1 MPERTYNQYC
11 GLARALDLVGERWAL
26 LVVRELT
33 LGGKRFTDLRE
44 GLPGIGTNVL
54 ATRLRQLQ
62 ADGIVR
68 KLRLMPPADTTVYML
83 TDEGVELVPA
93 MLALGRWGA
102 QSMGSRGL
110 EQELHSNWVAVAMRA
125 FFQPTDVVA
134 TIEVELADGP
144 YRIAI
149 DRDRIDIGPGHA
161 ADADLHVRVDDEALL
176 GYLRGEAPAP
186 EAEGDQK
193 LLRRLPEIFAFS
205 PRSSDRGEPR
215 SARRSPTRPP
225 TRSRTSAGG

>member
-54 ATRLRQLQ
+54 ATRLRELQ

-83 TDEGVELVPA
+83 TDYGARLVPA

-102 QSMGSRGL
+102 ETMGPRDPD
-110 EQELHSNWVAVAMRA
+110 QELRSDWLAVAMQA
-125 FFQPTDVVA
+125 FFQPGDVDA
-134 TIEVELADGP
+134 TLELNLADGP
-144 YRIAI
+144 FRVEIEG
-149 DRDRIDIGPGHA
+149 DRIDIGPGQA
-161 ADADLHVRVDDEALL
+161 PDADLRMTVDDEALL

-186 EAEGDQK
+186 KAQGDQK
-193 LLRRLPEIFAFS
+193 LLRRLPQIFAFS
-205 PRSSDRGEPR
+205 R
-215 SARRSPTRPP
+215 
-225 TRSRTSAGG
+225 

>member
-26 LVVRELT
+26 LVMRELT

-54 ATRLRQLQ
+54 ATRLRELQ

-83 TDEGVELVPA
+83 TDHGARLVPA

-102 QSMGSRGL
+102 KTMGPRDPD
-110 EQELHSNWVAVAMRA
+110 QELRSGWVAVAMQA
-125 FFQPTDVVA
+125 FFRPGDVDA
-134 TIEVELADGP
+134 TLELNLSDGP
-144 YRIAI
+144 FRVEIEG
-149 DRDRIDIGPGHA
+149 DRIDIGPGHA
-161 ADADLHVRVDDEALL
+161 PDADLRLTVDDEALL
-176 GYLRGEAPAP
+176 GYLRGEAPPPKAD
-186 EAEGDQK
+186 GDQK

-205 PRSSDRGEPR
+205 R
-215 SARRSPTRPP
+215 
-225 TRSRTSAGG
+225 

>member
-54 ATRLRQLQ
+54 ATRLRELQ

-68 KLRLMPPADTTVYML
+68 KLRLMPPADTIVYML
-83 TDEGVELVPA
+83 TEYGVGLVPA
-93 MLALGRWGA
+93 MLALGRWGV
-102 QSMGSRGL
+102 QTMGPRDPD
-110 EQELHSNWVAVAMRA
+110 QELRSGWVAVALQA
-125 FFQPTDVVA
+125 FFQPGDVDA
-134 TIEVELADGP
+134 TLELNLADGP
-144 YRIAI
+144 FRIEI
-149 DRDRIDIGPGHA
+149 DGDRIDIGPGHA
-161 ADADLHVRVDDEALL
+161 PDADLRMTVDDDALL

-186 EAEGDQK
+186 KAEGDQK
-193 LLRRLPEIFAFS
+193 LLRRLPQIFAFS
-205 PRSSDRGEPR
+205 R
-215 SARRSPTRPP
+215 
-225 TRSRTSAGG
+225 

>member
-54 ATRLRQLQ
+54 ATRLRELQ

-83 TDEGVELVPA
+83 TEYGVGLVPA
-93 MLALGRWGA
+93 MLALGRWGV
-102 QSMGSRGL
+102 QTMGPRDPD
-110 EQELHSNWVAVAMRA
+110 QELRSGWVAVAMQA
-125 FFQPTDVVA
+125 FFQPGDVDA
-134 TIEVELADGP
+134 TLELNLADGP
-144 YRIAI
+144 FRIEI
-149 DRDRIDIGPGHA
+149 DGDRIDIGPGHA
-161 ADADLHVRVDDEALL
+161 PDADLRMTVDDEALL

-186 EAEGDQK
+186 KAEGDQK
-193 LLRRLPEIFAFS
+193 LLRRLPQIFAFS
-205 PRSSDRGEPR
+205 R
-215 SARRSPTRPP
+215 
-225 TRSRTSAGG
+225 

>member
-26 LVVRELT
+26 LIVRELT

-54 ATRLRQLQ
+54 ATRLRELQ
-62 ADGIVR
+62 ADGVVR

-83 TDEGVELVPA
+83 TDYGVALVPA

-102 QSMGSRGL
+102 ETMGPRDPQ
-110 EQELHSNWVAVAMRA
+110 QEMRSDWLAVAMQA
-125 FFQPTDVVA
+125 FFQPGDVDA
-134 TIEVELADGP
+134 TLELNLADGP
-144 YRIAI
+144 FRVEIEG
-149 DRDRIDIGPGHA
+149 DRIDIGRGHA
-161 ADADLHVRVDDEALL
+161 PDADLRMTVDDEALL
-176 GYLRGEAPAP
+176 GYLRREAPAP
-186 EAEGDQK
+186 KAEGDQK

-205 PRSSDRGEPR
+205 R
-215 SARRSPTRPP
+215 
-225 TRSRTSAGG
+225 

>member
-83 TDEGVELVPA
+83 TDDGVELVPA

-102 QSMGSRGL
+102 QSMGPRGL

-125 FFQPTDVVA
+125 FFRPTDVVA
-134 TIEVELADGP
+134 TIELELADGP
-144 YRIAI
+144 FRIEI

-161 ADADLHVRVDDEALL
+161 SDADLRIAVDDEALL

-186 EAEGDQK
+186 EADGDQK
-193 LLRRLPEIFAFS
+193 LLRRLPEVFAFS
-205 PRSSDRGEPR
+205 PRSSDRAAPR

>member
-54 ATRLRQLQ
+54 ATRLRELQ
-62 ADGIVR
+62 VDGIVR
-68 KLRLMPPADTTVYML
+68 KLRLLPPADTTVYML
-83 TDEGVELVPA
+83 TDLGVGLVPA
-93 MLALGRWGA
+93 MLSLGRWGA
-102 QSMGSRGL
+102 QTMGPRDP
-110 EQELHSNWVAVAMRA
+110 EQEMHSNWLAVAMQA
-125 FFQPTDVVA
+125 FFQPAGVDGTL
-134 TIEVELADGP
+134 ELNLVDGP
-144 YRIAI
+144 FRVAI
-149 DRDRIDIGPGHA
+149 DGDRIDIGPGHA
-161 ADADLHVRVDDEALL
+161 PDADLRMTVDDEALL

-186 EAEGDQK
+186 KSEGDQK

-205 PRSSDRGEPR
+205 R
-215 SARRSPTRPP
+215 
-225 TRSRTSAGG
+225 

>member
-26 LVVRELT
+26 LIVRELT

-54 ATRLRQLQ
+54 ATRLRELQ
-62 ADGIVR
+62 ADGVVR

-83 TDEGVELVPA
+83 TDYGVRLVPA

-102 QSMGSRGL
+102 ETMGPRTPG
-110 EQELHSNWVAVAMRA
+110 QELRSGWLAVAMQA
-125 FFQPTDVVA
+125 FFQPGDVDA
-134 TIEVELADGP
+134 TLELNLADGP
-144 YRIAI
+144 FRVEI
-149 DRDRIDIGPGHA
+149 DGDRIDIGPGHA
-161 ADADLHVRVDDEALL
+161 PDADPRMTVDDEALL

-186 EAEGDQK
+186 KAEGDQK
-193 LLRRLPEIFAFS
+193 LLRRLPQIFAFS
-205 PRSSDRGEPR
+205 R
-215 SARRSPTRPP
+215 
-225 TRSRTSAGG
+225 

>member
-11 GLARALDLVGERWAL
+11 GLAHALDLVGERWAL
-26 LVVRELT
+26 LVVRELA

-62 ADGIVR
+62 ADGVVR

-83 TDEGVELVPA
+83 TDLGVDLVPA

-102 QSMGSRGL
+102 QTMGPPEAG
-110 EQELHSNWVAVAMRA
+110 QELRSNWLAVAMRA
-125 FFQPTDVVA
+125 FFQPGDTVA
-134 TIEVELADGP
+134 TIEIELRDGP
-144 YRIAI
+144 FRIDI
-149 DRDRIDIGPGHA
+149 DGERIDIGAGHA
-161 ADADLHVRVDDEALL
+161 IEADLRMRVDDEALL
-176 GYLRGEAPAP
+176 GYLRGDAPAP
-186 EAEGDQK
+186 KAEGDQR

-205 PRSSDRGEPR
+205 PRSSAPAAPR
-215 SARRSPTRPP
+215 SARRSPSRRT

>member
-26 LVVRELT
+26 LVLRELT

-54 ATRLRQLQ
+54 ATRLRELQ

-83 TDEGVELVPA
+83 TDYGAQLVPVL
-93 MLALGRWGA
+93 LALGRWGA
-102 QSMGSRGL
+102 ETMGPRDP
-110 EQELHSNWVAVAMRA
+110 EQEMRSEWLAVAMQA
-125 FFQPTDVVA
+125 FFQPGDVDA
-134 TIEVELADGP
+134 TLELNLADGP
-144 YRIAI
+144 FRVEIEGG
-149 DRDRIDIGPGHA
+149 RIDIGPGHA
-161 ADADLHVRVDDEALL
+161 PDADLRLTVDDEALL

-186 EAEGDQK
+186 KAEGDQK
-193 LLRRLPEIFAFS
+193 LLGRLPEIFAFS
-205 PRSSDRGEPR
+205 R
-215 SARRSPTRPP
+215 
-225 TRSRTSAGG
+225 

>member
-83 TDEGVELVPA
+83 TDDGVELVPA

-102 QSMGSRGL
+102 QSMGPRGL
-110 EQELHSNWVAVAMRA
+110 EQELHSNWVAVAMRT

-134 TIEVELADGP
+134 TIELQLTDGP
-144 YRIAI
+144 FRIEI
-149 DRDRIDIGPGHA
+149 DRDRIDIGPGHSS
-161 ADADLHVRVDDEALL
+161 DADLRIAVDDEALL

-186 EAEGDQK
+186 EADGDQK
-193 LLRRLPEIFAFS
+193 LLRRLPEVFAFS
-205 PRSSDRGEPR
+205 PRSSDQAAPR

>member
-26 LVVRELT
+26 LVLRELT

-54 ATRLRQLQ
+54 ATRLRELQ

-83 TDEGVELVPA
+83 TEYGVGLVPA
-93 MLALGRWGA
+93 MLALGRWGV
-102 QSMGSRGL
+102 QTMGPRDPD
-110 EQELHSNWVAVAMRA
+110 QELRSGWVAVAMQA
-125 FFQPTDVVA
+125 FFQPGNVDA
-134 TIEVELADGP
+134 TLELNLADGP
-144 YRIAI
+144 FRIEI
-149 DRDRIDIGPGHA
+149 DGDRIDIGPGHA
-161 ADADLHVRVDDEALL
+161 PDADLRMTVDDDALL

-186 EAEGDQK
+186 KAEGDQK
-193 LLRRLPEIFAFS
+193 LLRRLPQIFAFS
-205 PRSSDRGEPR
+205 R
-215 SARRSPTRPP
+215 
-225 TRSRTSAGG
+225 

>member
-11 GLARALDLVGERWAL
+11 GVARALDLVGERWAL

-54 ATRLRQLQ
+54 STRLRQLQ
-62 ADGIVR
+62 ADGVVR
-68 KLRLMPPADTTVYML
+68 KLRLAPPADTTIYAL
-83 TDEGVELVPA
+83 TDYGERLVPA

-102 QSMGSRGL
+102 QTLGPREP
-110 EQELHSNWVAVAMRA
+110 EQELQSGWLAVALQA
-125 FFQPTDVVA
+125 FFRPGDVEA
-134 TIEVELADGP
+134 TLELNLAGGPFRVEIEGE
-144 YRIAI
+144 
-149 DRDRIDIGPGHA
+149 RIDIARGHA
-161 ADADLHVRVDDEALL
+161 PDADLRMAVDDEALL

-186 EAEGDQK
+186 QADGDQK

-205 PRSSDRGEPR
+205 R
-215 SARRSPTRPP
+215 
-225 TRSRTSAGG
+225 

>member
-26 LVVRELT
+26 LVVRELA
-33 LGGKRFTDLRE
+33 LGGRRFTDLRE

-83 TDEGVELVPA
+83 TDDGVELVPA

-102 QSMGSRGL
+102 QSMGPRGL

-125 FFQPTDVVA
+125 FFQPGDVVA
-134 TIEVELADGP
+134 TIELGLNDGP
-144 YRIAI
+144 FRIEI

-161 ADADLHVRVDDEALL
+161 TDAGLRMAVDDEALL
-176 GYLRGEAPAP
+176 DYLRGEAPAP
-186 EAEGDQK
+186 DAEGDQK

-205 PRSSDRGEPR
+205 PQSSDRAEPR

>member
-26 LVVRELT
+26 LVLRELT

-54 ATRLRQLQ
+54 ATRLRELQ
-62 ADGIVR
+62 ADGVVR

-83 TDEGVELVPA
+83 TDYGAQLVPA

-102 QSMGSRGL
+102 ETMGPR
-110 EQELHSNWVAVAMRA
+110 EPDQELRSSWVAVAMQA
-125 FFQPTDVVA
+125 FFQPGDVDA
-134 TIEVELADGP
+134 TLELNLADGP
-144 YRIAI
+144 FRVEI
-149 DRDRIDIGPGHA
+149 DGDRIDIGPGHA
-161 ADADLHVRVDDEALL
+161 PDADLRMTVDDEALL

-186 EAEGDQK
+186 KAEGDQK
-193 LLRRLPEIFAFS
+193 LLRRLPQIFAFS
-205 PRSSDRGEPR
+205 R
-215 SARRSPTRPP
+215 
-225 TRSRTSAGG
+225 